1 MPVAGQKRDY
11 YEVLGVSRNASDRE
25 IKRAYRHLAR
35 KHHPDVNPG
44 SKTAEGAF
52 KEVNEAYEV
61 LSDSKKR
68 REYDRFGHAA
78 FTAGGGAPGPGA
90 GAGGFGGFDFGQF
103 DFGSPEGFGAFTDVL
118 SDVLGGG
125 GRHGAGTAE
134 AARGRDIHYTLDL
147 NFEDAVR
154 GLSTEITVQKEAVC
168 EDCGGSG
175 ARPGAP
181 LVTCPDC
188 KGSGRR
194 PGRSLLRGVQ
204 ACGRCGGTG
213 KTRTEACAACRGR
226 GTRPRTERIKVK
238 IPPGVD
244 TDSRVRLAGMGDAG
258 AHGAPPGD
266 LFLITRVRP
275 HPFFTR
281 KGDNLYCEI
290 PITITEAALG
300 ARIEIP
306 TVDGMASMRIPPE
319 TSSGQTFRLAEKG
332 VPHLKGAGRGDQFV
346 TAKITIPRGLDTHS
360 QELLREFGRLN
371 PPPSQRELKGS

>member
-1 MPVAGQKRDY
+1 VAGQKRDY
-11 YEVLGVSRNASDRE
+11 YEVLGVSRTAPDRE

-35 KHHPDVNPG
+35 KYHPDVNPG
-44 SKTAEGAF
+44 KKNAETAF

-61 LSDSKKR
+61 LSDAKKR

-78 FTAGGGAPGPGA
+78 FAAGAGAPGPGA
-90 GAGGFGGFDFGQF
+90 GGFGGVDFGGF
-103 DFGSPEGFGAFTDVL
+103 DFGSPEGFGAFTDIL

-125 GRHGAGTAE
+125 RRGAGAGAE

-154 GLSTEITVQKEAVC
+154 GFSTEITVQKEAAC
-168 EDCGGSG
+168 ADCGGSG
-175 ARPGAP
+175 APPGAP

-188 KGSGRR
+188 NGSGRR
-194 PGRSLLRGVQ
+194 QGRSLLRGVQ
-204 ACGRCGGTG
+204 PCGRCGGTG
-213 KTRTEACAACRGR
+213 KARTDTCAACRGR
-226 GTRPRTERIKVK
+226 GTRPHTERVKVK

-258 AHGAPPGD
+258 PHGAPPGD

-275 HPFFTR
+275 HAFFTR

-306 TVDGMASMRIPPE
+306 TVDGMASMRVPPE

-332 VPHLKGAGRGDQFV
+332 VPHLKGGGRGDQFV
-346 TAKITIPRGLDTHS
+346 TVKIGIPHGLDTRS
-360 QELLREFGRLN
+360 QELLHEFGRLN
-371 PPPSQRELKGS
+371 PPPARRDVKGA

>member
-1 MPVAGQKRDY
+1 MDGQKRDY
-11 YEVLGVSRNASDRE
+11 YEVLGVSRNATDRE

-35 KHHPDVNPG
+35 KFHPDVNPG
-44 SKTAEGAF
+44 KKTAESAF

-61 LSDSKKR
+61 LSDPKKR

-78 FTAGGGAPGPGA
+78 SAGA
-90 GAGGFGGFDFGQF
+90 GAGPGPGGAGFAGFDMGQF
-103 DFGSPEGFGAFTDVL
+103 DFGSPEGLGDLF
-118 SDVLGGG
+118 SDLFRGRRGGP
-125 GRHGAGTAE
+125 AAE

-154 GLSTEITVQKEAVC
+154 GLSTEISVQKEVAC
-168 EDCGGSG
+168 EVCGGSG

-181 LVTCPDC
+181 LVTCPEC
-188 KGSGRR
+188 NGSGQH
-194 PGRSLLRGVQ
+194 PGRSLLRGPTP
-204 ACGRCGGTG
+204 CGRCGGTG
-213 KTRTEACAACRGR
+213 KARAEACAACRGR
-226 GTRPRTERIKVK
+226 GTQPRTERIKVK

-244 TDSRVRLAGMGDAG
+244 NGSRVRLAGMGAAG
-258 AHGAPPGD
+258 PRGAPPGD

-275 HPFFTR
+275 HPFLER

-290 PITITEAALG
+290 PITISEAALG

-306 TVDGMASMRIPPE
+306 TVDGPASMRIPSE

-332 VPHLKGAGRGDQFV
+332 VPHLKGGGRGDQFV
-346 TAKITIPRGLDTHS
+346 TVKIAVPKGLDTRS

-371 PPPSQRELKGS
+371 PPPARRDVKG